1 MIKKLCSTRG
11 HSFFIDVKNC
21 YVDRAASCAENTLT
35 APSLMNIRRLVDRIA
50 DALGP
55 GADPARVEAIA
66 AAVLDTFDADAP
78 EVPDTRP
85 AKEPIDR
92 VIVTA
97 YGLDKPGIL
106 AGITNAV
113 SGAGCNIRDVS
124 QKILQEYF
132 TLIMIADISAMHA
145 SVADLQKQLAEVGRH
160 LGVRIMVQRE
170 DLFERMHRP

>member
-1 MIKKLCSTRG
+1 M
-11 HSFFIDVKNC
+11 D
-21 YVDRAASCAENTLT
+21 
-35 APSLMNIRRLVDRIA
+35 IRRLVDRIA

-55 GADPARVEAIA
+55 GADPAQVEAIA
-66 AAVLDTFDADAP
+66 AAVLDVADAGTP
-78 EVPDTRP
+78 ASPGTRAARQP
-85 AKEPIDR
+85 VER

-106 AGITNAV
+106 AGITNTV

-132 TLIMIADISAMHA
+132 TLIMIADISAMQA
-145 SVADLQKQLAEVGRH
+145 TVADLQKQLADVAQR